1 MSMLSSLSNRIFL
14 ASAFL
19 AVLSIA
25 AAVFVV
31 NRTVTGRAEAELEHS
46 LEEAGALVEQFQ
58 ALLFEHL
65 VREAR
70 LIADLPKLK
79 AAVAVDH
86 EPTVRPLAVDYR
98 AQIEADL
105 FMVTNRDGRVLGLA
119 GDPGVP
125 LDQVGKLE
133 DIQRAQNGQE
143 TVAFWPRR
151 EGLLQVVSVPI
162 FIDAAQPEML
172 GTLSA
177 GVSFDKRLADR
188 IKAITRSEV
197 VFARGSAVQAST
209 LDDRFKPQLAAAL
222 LRAGAPAAEGV
233 TRLVLGDEEFV
244 AVRRLLTVSP
254 TLAAALVSSGAS
266 AEPPVALILRSR
278 TEHLR
283 FLRPLHSALLVTAL
297 LAVIVATLLSYAVAR
312 TITRPLGALTAT
324 MREMATTGDL
334 TRAQAPVALARW
346 EDEDARMLAGTFRS
360 LTEALSRFQREAAQR
375 EKLSSL
381 GRLSTV
387 LAHEIRNPLMIIKAS
402 LRTLRRGSETPEAAG
417 AIGDIE
423 GEVARLNRL
432 VNEVLDYARPI
443 RFDYAPVDLNA
454 LCQDAAAAAVAGHP
468 PALISVE
475 PGRGIGEL
483 TTDPERLR
491 LALVNVLTN
500 ARDAVLE
507 AGSDGPAAA
516 GTLAAG
522 TLAGGTVAT
531 GTASGGGAAAGARPE
546 GAGVVLKTE
555 LVGSGAVRIIVSD
568 RGGGIAPENLA
579 RVFDPFF
586 TTKRTGSG
594 IGLAIAKN
602 IIDGLGGS
610 ITVASDPPR
619 GATVQITLPRT
630 PDMQPDRRAAA
641 APAGA
646 PAQG

>member
-1 MSMLSSLSNRIFL
+1 MSVLSSLSNRIFL
-14 ASAFL
+14 ASACL

-25 AAVFVV
+25 VAVFVI

-46 LEEAGALVEQFQ
+46 LEEAGTLVEQFQ

-79 AAVAVDH
+79 AGVAVDH

-105 FMVTNRDGRVLGLA
+105 FMVTNRQGRVLGLA

-125 LDQVGKLE
+125 LDQVGRLE

-162 FIDAAQPEML
+162 FIDAAQIEIL

-197 VFARGSAVQAST
+197 VFARGSAIQAST
-209 LDDRFKPQLAAAL
+209 LDDRFRAPLAAAL
-222 LRAGAPAAEGV
+222 QANPDGRV
-233 TRLVLGDEEFV
+233 MRLTLGDEEFV
-244 AVRRLLTVSP
+244 AVRRPLTVSP
-254 TLAAALVSSGAS
+254 SLAAALTPSAAS

-283 FLRPLHSALLVTAL
+283 FLRPVHSALLITAL
-297 LAVIVATLLSYAVAR
+297 FAVIVATLLSYAVAR

-324 MREMATTGDL
+324 MREMAATGDL
-334 TRAQAPVALARW
+334 TRAQTPIALTRW

-360 LTEALSRFQREAAQR
+360 LTESLSRFQREAAQR

-402 LRTLRRGSETPEAAG
+402 LRTLRRGSETSEATG

-423 GEVARLNRL
+423 GEVTRLNRL

-443 RFDYAPVDLNA
+443 RFDYAPADLNA
-454 LCQDAAAAAVAGHP
+454 LCQDAAAAAAAGHP

-475 PGRGIGEL
+475 PGRDAGEL

-491 LALVNVLTN
+491 LALVNIIAN
-500 ARDAVLE
+500 ARDAALE
-507 AGSDGPAAA
+507 AGPDATSPDGTGVVLRTAAA
-516 GTLAAG
+516 GPG
-522 TLAGGTVAT
+522 M
-531 GTASGGGAAAGARPE
+531 
-546 GAGVVLKTE
+546 
-555 LVGSGAVRIIVSD
+555 VRITVID
-568 RGGGIAPENLA
+568 RGRGIAAENLA

-602 IIDGLGGS
+602 IVDGLGGS
-610 ITVASDPPR
+610 ISVASDPPR
-619 GATVQITLPRT
+619 GATVQIVLPRT
-630 PDMQPDRRAAA
+630 LDTQAARHATGSTRDGLSAAA
-641 APAGA
+641 SRRV
-646 PAQG
+646 